1 MDDEDYA
8 SAARIETEI
17 QSLLDSQKEKEDRNS
32 NASKTIV
39 LDEDDLLID
48 DQDVPDDML
57 TPSRSQE

>member
-17 QSLLDSQKEKEDRNS
+17 QSLLDSQKEKEDRTS